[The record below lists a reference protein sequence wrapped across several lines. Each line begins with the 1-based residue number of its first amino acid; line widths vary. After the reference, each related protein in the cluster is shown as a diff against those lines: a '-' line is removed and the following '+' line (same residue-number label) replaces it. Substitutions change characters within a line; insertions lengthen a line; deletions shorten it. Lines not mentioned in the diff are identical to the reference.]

1 MKTIFKLLLIGL
13 IISSCST
20 NRYLLLDKGK
30 DKYFLA
36 NKIKEM
42 AKNGDISKRPI
53 IVIDGEPY
61 RYDYELKNAKLKISK
76 DDIKQIDRVKLDV
89 GIKIYGEA
97 GKNGVLLI
105 TTKSDTT
112 TVSKSFD
119 KSKVLILLEDKEI
132 SKEEMN
138 K

>member
-1 MKTIFKLLLIGL
+1 
-13 IISSCST
+13 
-20 NRYLLLDKGK
+20 LLLDKGK